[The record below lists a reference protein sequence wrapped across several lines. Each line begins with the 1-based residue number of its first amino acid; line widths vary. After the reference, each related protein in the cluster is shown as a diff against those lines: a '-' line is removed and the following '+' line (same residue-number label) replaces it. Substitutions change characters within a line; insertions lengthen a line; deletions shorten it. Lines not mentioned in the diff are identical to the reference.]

1 MNTMRMSM
9 PDVSVVI
16 PSFRGGRFLRESIAS
31 VASQT
36 LQDWELIIV
45 LDGCEDDLSDIEQND
60 ERVRVV
66 RQRQRGVS
74 IARNVGVGHARSALV
89 AFLDD
94 DDRML
99 PDRLLAQV
107 DAMRDEK
114 VGLCHTQFRFID
126 ENGNQIG
133 PGLSRESQY
142 RDFLRDDGKILLST
156 TMMRRSLFQEVGGFN
171 PLLHLGE
178 DLDLLFRVAR
188 ESTVSFLPDVLT
200 EYRRHGGNVWLDTPV
215 GGREIKLILTQHI
228 WAAEARKN
236 PEDLKAASIGK
247 SVVLTGR
254 ANSAMFRASEARSR
268 HDRIGQLRGL
278 GESLLFSPIVTLR
291 VVLKAFRRERKQ
303 NSTANT

>member
-1 MNTMRMSM
+1 M

-16 PSFRGGRFLRESIAS
+16 PSFRGGRFLRESITS
-31 VASQT
+31 VQSQT
-36 LQDWELIIV
+36 LENWELIVV
-45 LDGCEDDLSDIEQND
+45 LDGCEDDLSDVERGD

-74 IARNVGVGHARSALV
+74 IARNVGIGHARSELI

-99 PDRLLAQV
+99 PDRLSAQYE
-107 DAMRDEK
+107 AMRDATI
-114 VGLCHTQFRFID
+114 GLCHTQFQFID
-126 ENGNQIG
+126 ENGTQIG

-156 TMMRRSLFQEVGGFN
+156 TMIRKSLLQEVGGFN
-171 PLLHLGE
+171 SLLNLGE

-200 EYRRHGGNVWLDTPV
+200 EYRRHGNNVWLDSPV
-215 GGREIKLILTQHI
+215 GGREIKLILTQHM
-228 WAAEARKN
+228 WAADVGGKS
-236 PEDLKAASIGK
+236 EDLKAAKIGL

-268 HDRIGQLRGL
+268 HDRFGQLRGL
-278 GESLLFSPIVTLR
+278 AKSLLFSPIVTIR
-291 VVLKAFRRERKQ
+291 VVLKAVRRERAQK
-303 NSTANT
+303 TATNP